1 MKRGKQREKEGKRGK
16 KIKKE
21 GNGGNKRDNGF
32 QGFTLQFNDLSRQ
45 KCYCSSLKVNL

>member
-32 QGFTLQFNDLSRQ
+32 QGFTLQFNDFRRQ